1 MLWEQEVPGSNPGT
15 PTKHKDTV
23 VSRQN
28 WQKDGIFMLTKSSTT
43 QQWTLAS
50 VALTDAY
57 TDFILSRQAMQCSQ
71 ATLEFYKYTAGKF
84 LAWIEQRGIIS
95 PHEIQARHV
104 REYLAELTGNGKSD
118 NTIHDNARAIR
129 TLLRFWHAENYM
141 PALVTFAMPKVA
153 KKRLPC
159 LTADELSKVIS
170 ACQNPRDKAIT
181 LFMAD
186 SGLRRAEVVAV
197 NWGDVDIMSGLVTV
211 RRGKGGKARS
221 SVIGAS
227 TRRALLAYRRTLENV
242 SDNDPLFQAKGNV
255 RFTGWGLMLVFR
267 RLSKRTGI
275 HVTPHALRRTFVIL
289 SLRAEMDVLHLQ
301 AMLGHSSLE
310 MVQHY
315 AQMVDDD
322 LLQAHK
328 AHSPIDNLPRLR

>member
-1 MLWEQEVPGSNPGT
+1 V
-15 PTKHKDTV
+15 
-23 VSRQN
+23 
-28 WQKDGIFMLTKSSTT
+28 STT
-43 QQWTLAS
+43 TRVKQEWNLAS
-50 VALTDAY
+50 VALRDAY
-57 TDFILSRQAMQCSQ
+57 ADFVLSRQAMRCSP
-71 ATLEFYKYTAGKF
+71 ATLEFYRYTAGRF
-84 LAWIEQRGIIS
+84 LSWLEERGTAS

-104 REYLAELTGNGKSD
+104 REYLAQLTGNGRSD
-118 NTIHDNARAIR
+118 NTVHDNARAIKA
-129 TLLRFWHAENYM
+129 LLRFWHAEKYTDS
-141 PALVTFAMPKVA
+141 AVAFSMPKVA

-159 LTADELSKVIS
+159 LTAEQLTKVIAS
-170 ACQNPRDKAIT
+170 CQNPRDKALT
-181 LFMAD
+181 VFMAD
-186 SGLRRAEVVAV
+186 SGLRRAEAIALD
-197 NWGDVDIMSGLVTV
+197 WGDLDMTSGLVTV

-221 SVIGAS
+221 AVVGAS
-227 TRRALLAYRRTLENV
+227 ARRVLLAYRRTLRDV
-242 SDNDPLFQAKGNV
+242 SDASPLFQARGGV
-255 RFTGWGLMLVFR
+255 RFTGSGLMLVFR

-328 AHSPIDNLPRLR
+328 AHSPIDNLPSLRSIAFAGT